1 MNMCY
6 SDKKFKVLKIR
17 ADKSKQESRQARQAE
32 LQVEVPG
39 RAWVVSIL
47 PKDLATAMLSRR
59 PIRGTTT
66 SPAPIPWERREGWW
80 VTLRGRTEQVWPGSD
95 PIRQALACLCLTEA
109 NITLAAGLWAH
120 TARSKTQSR
129 TQQIPAL
136 PASMMAETPLG
147 SRRKKY
153 PWCPLRLWLIRNSFT
168 PVSVPETHLPED
180 AAVRAEVRAARH

>member
-66 SPAPIPWERREGWW
+66 SPAPIP
-80 VTLRGRTEQVWPGSD
+80 
-95 PIRQALACLCLTEA
+95 
-109 NITLAAGLWAH
+109 
-120 TARSKTQSR
+120 
-129 TQQIPAL
+129 
-136 PASMMAETPLG
+136 
-147 SRRKKY
+147 
-153 PWCPLRLWLIRNSFT
+153 
-168 PVSVPETHLPED
+168 
-180 AAVRAEVRAARH
+180 